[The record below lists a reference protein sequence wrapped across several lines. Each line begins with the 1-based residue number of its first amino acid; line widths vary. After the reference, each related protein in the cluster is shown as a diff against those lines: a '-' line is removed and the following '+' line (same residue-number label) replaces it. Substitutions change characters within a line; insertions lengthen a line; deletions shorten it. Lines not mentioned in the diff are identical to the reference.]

1 MCLIAEVITYIGIR
15 LKKKKKPEEGKVS
28 NNIMDI

>member
-15 LKKKKKPEEGKVS
+15 LKKKKKKKREKSP
-28 NNIMDI
+28 II